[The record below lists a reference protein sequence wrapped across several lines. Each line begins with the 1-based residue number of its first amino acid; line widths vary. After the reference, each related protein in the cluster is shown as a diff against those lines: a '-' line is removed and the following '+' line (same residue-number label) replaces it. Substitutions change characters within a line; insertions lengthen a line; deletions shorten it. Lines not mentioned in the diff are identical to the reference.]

1 MSVDIFRHADA
12 ALMVMLNE
20 MSREFQNFGT
30 TIGFEELNVLET
42 RRRVNAMYKR
52 MDGVIRREYRKIAR
66 KAYRE
71 ACDDAN
77 YRTDGF
83 DEAEFVEGV
92 LRAYDSV
99 SDFVYTREWIRKRD
113 RLFES
118 IIATE
123 RGNQEMRRNLK
134 RGLDV
139 LANQVRQ
146 YADNITAQARLLA
159 FKRAGAD
166 VLVWITEDDEKVCS
180 VCRPRHEQF
189 YPIEMLPDWPA
200 HWHCRCRL
208 EWVDMEERERTR
220 GTTAAAGTSSDRLRR
235 PPSLK
240 RGIARAQRFAP
251 GPIAHEMGRGL
262 REYHPRRRT
271 RTINRGWTRGSPRRD
286 FFKKLSKRC

>member
-12 ALMVMLNE
+12 SLMVMLNE
-20 MSREFQNFGT
+20 MSREFQNLGT
-30 TIGFEELNVLET
+30 SIGFDRLNVAET
-42 RRRVNAMYKR
+42 RMRVNEMYNR
-52 MDGVIRREYRKIAR
+52 MDAVIRREYRRIAR
-66 KAYRE
+66 KVYRE
-71 ACDDAN
+71 ACEEAH

-83 DEAEFVEGV
+83 DETAFVDDV
-92 LRAYDSV
+92 LRAYDAV

-118 IIATE
+118 IVATE

-146 YADNITAQARLLA
+146 YADNITAKARLLA

-166 VLVWITEDDEKVCS
+166 VLVWITEKDEKVCS
-180 VCRPRHEQF
+180 ICAPRDEQF

-208 EWVDMEERERTR
+208 DWVDMEE
-220 GTTAAAGTSSDRLRR
+220 
-235 PPSLK
+235 
-240 RGIARAQRFAP
+240 
-251 GPIAHEMGRGL
+251 
-262 REYHPRRRT
+262 
-271 RTINRGWTRGSPRRD
+271 
-286 FFKKLSKRC
+286 KKKKVAVAE